1 MLTPNV
7 FNFFR
12 GRHWQIA
19 SIDKAAESRQVF
31 CRHRLRSEKP
41 SGRFYHH
48 LFLVFPRKCQTI
60 AKRFLFWTS
69 KTQCGITKGSLQQEH
84 GCVCLSVCL
93 AAIFWVF
100 SLSFGGLCLQPYLMD
115 LSSLLSC
122 GWTRST
128 SHLAPYQRCERGR
141 KACQNAVFLH
151 CCARKT
157 IFLQLREKME
167 ERDSSSVSKY
177 RVL

>member
-1 MLTPNV
+1 MFLI
-7 FNFFR
+7 FSG
-12 GRHWQIA
+12 GRHWQNA
-19 SIDKAAESRQVF
+19 SMDKAAESHQVF

-41 SGRFYHH
+41 SGRFYQH
-48 LFLVFPRKCQTI
+48 LSLVFPRKCQTI

-69 KTQCGITKGSLQQEH
+69 NTQCGITKESLQQEH
-84 GCVCLSVCL
+84 GCVCLSVL
-93 AAIFWVF
+93 QPYFEFFF
-100 SLSFGGLCLQPYLMD
+100 SLSLWGLCLQPYMMD

-128 SHLAPYQRCERGR
+128 SRLAPCPRCERGR
-141 KACQNAVFLH
+141 KARQIAVFLH
-151 CCARKT
+151 CCAGKT

-167 ERDSSSVSKY
+167 EGDSSSVSKY